1 MKKVMKKDYL
11 AHGEKNL
18 IILYN
23 NNNNSPYSSSDFMQN
38 LSKNCL
44 KQEIFCLKGKPEEW

>member
-1 MKKVMKKDYL
+1 MKKDYL